1 MLIMNLLRHNFYLQI
16 FLLLAI
22 SIVFQ
27 LMILGSKPM
36 LKKLDNRMLLFNELM
51 VSIYLY
57 LLLCLTDFMGDH
69 DKRDLIAWA
78 LLIAVVFT
86 VVVNLVKFLLVC
98 DWCYLI
104 RKIKKKCLKL
114 KKYEMGKQD
123 TNKNFDEETSIAGGN
138 LDKGKKN
145 KRLKRKKKIIKK
157 KKKLTRPAHKIN
169 QLNNDEIFKIPAKIE
184 DPTLIR
190 MNEHSYTVAYDLGGE
205 LCYHLDEDEEIKQE
219 IRK

>member
-1 MLIMNLLRHNFYLQI
+1 
-16 FLLLAI
+16 
-22 SIVFQ
+22 
-27 LMILGSKPM
+27 MILGSKPM

-145 KRLKRKKKIIKK
+145 KRKKRKKKIIKK
-157 KKKLTRPAHKIN
+157 KKKLTRPAQKIN
-169 QLNNDEIFKIPAKIE
+169 HLNNDEIFKIYAQNE
-184 DPTLIR
+184 DLTYNG
-190 MNEHSYTVAYDLGGE
+190 MNLHSFTVASDLGGG
-205 LCYHLDEDEEIKQE
+205 LCYHLDENEEIKQDV
-219 IRK
+219 RK

>member
-1 MLIMNLLRHNFYLQI
+1 MLIMTLLRHNFYLQI
-16 FLLLAI
+16 FVLLAI

-27 LMILGSKPM
+27 LMILGSHPM

-104 RKIKKKCLKL
+104 RKIKKKCMKH
-114 KKYEMGKQD
+114 KKYAMG
-123 TNKNFDEETSIAGGN
+123 
-138 LDKGKKN
+138 
-145 KRLKRKKKIIKK
+145 
-157 KKKLTRPAHKIN
+157 
-169 QLNNDEIFKIPAKIE
+169 
-184 DPTLIR
+184 
-190 MNEHSYTVAYDLGGE
+190 
-205 LCYHLDEDEEIKQE
+205 
-219 IRK
+219 